1 MKKRV
6 TTYVI
11 AGGLLGLF
19 AEGPMTGVIA
29 GAVAYIAVRY
39 GEVTGDDG

>member
-1 MKKRV
+1 MRSRV

-19 AEGPMTGVIA
+19 TESVMTGVIA

-39 GEVTGDDG
+39 GEVTGDNG

>member
-1 MKKRV
+1 MKNRV

-19 AEGPMTGVIA
+19 VEGVMTGVIA
-29 GAVAYIAVRY
+29 GAVTYIAVRY
-39 GEVTGDDG
+39 GEVTEDRR